1 MVNTSSKSDIAIL
14 NFYNSTIGKKVV
26 MAVTGLILL
35 GFVVM
40 HLLGNLQIFLGPEK
54 FNEYAAFLQSI
65 SELLWIARTVLLV
78 SLVLHVITAFLL
90 KKTNRDAR
98 KVGYLKNERIQ
109 VDPATLYMLETGVVI
124 LFFVILHLAHFTF
137 GVLQPESSHLVDS
150 EGRHDVYQMVILGFN
165 QGPYSII
172 YIISMIALSFH
183 LRHAFWSMFQS
194 VGAYSPNLG
203 IQLKKISKILAIVV
217 AFGYI
222 SIPLSVQ
229 LGLLN

>member
-1 MVNTSSKSDIAIL
+1 
-14 NFYNSTIGKKVV
+14 